1 MLRRNLICHDIAP
14 NILKIE
20 VIKHFRNV
28 WVNPWEWRWYPH
40 ADIRCE
46 VKWEVVSVTL
56 VHYFHTKIARKKWS
70 ELSSSCPNLYPAL
83 ADSFSV
89 VSRIS
94 EEVTSEPCIA
104 EKSEPPNTPAT
115 PSMWNGCIRMLCSA
129 WNTIMKL
136 KVPEI
141 PRGIPSEK
149 DPCPIG

>member
-1 MLRRNLICHDIAP
+1 MTMA
-14 NILKIE
+14 KG
-20 VIKHFRNV
+20 V
-28 WVNPWEWRWYPH
+28 
-40 ADIRCE
+40 CE

-56 VHYFHTKIARKKWS
+56 VHYFHTKSTTDWLKLNPLRLKAIVEIPRAVNQIPITGQIARKKWS